1 MKHFHLDAK
10 QKKTAC
16 GVVTA
21 VLVVA
26 AGLFCLFGP
35 TETHVNSLAKEENAT
50 GLVNFIHDR
59 ADSDYFANATE
70 KATEALLGLNGKQES
85 DEMKMIGN
93 LLIADTTQPAQKNA
107 IIVAFTHKDR
117 LVPEFYKV
125 YESNPNLRYV
135 LQENGLRVSP
145 DIFRKKLL
153 AELDW
158 ILEQSRKENKDYSK
172 EIETAKIWNVN
183 GEADEAVFTNV
194 KAITKMYAM
203 QSIVQNGDDHKL
215 LLGFADLENKADSSF
230 VSMNKAY
237 FEKLASHTNAK
248 LEAKKRLSVLTEQMR
263 QLQYEKAAEMM
274 NREIAEIQNK
284 MNSYLYLKYWISG
297 VTNGRLRIYGRDQQD
312 REIEATIFKPDRP
325 YKNMTVYHDYFVIVK
340 NEYKEGFFGYV
351 NTPVLQRVDV
361 TGETDRLNQ
370 LKIKKNALDKE
381 KQAKERELKRINEE
395 LSFHDKEIRER
406 LRSGLNKLEK
416 ITGSDLLH
424 FSKDD
429 SKAVKL

>member
-1 MKHFHLDAK
+1 
-10 QKKTAC
+10 
-16 GVVTA
+16 
-21 VLVVA
+21 
-26 AGLFCLFGP
+26 
-35 TETHVNSLAKEENAT
+35 
-50 GLVNFIHDR
+50 
-59 ADSDYFANATE
+59 
-70 KATEALLGLNGKQES
+70 
-85 DEMKMIGN
+85 MKMIGN
-93 LLIADTTQPAQKNA
+93 LLLADTAQPTQKNA

-125 YESNPNLRYV
+125 YESNPNLRDV

-145 DIFRKKLL
+145 DIFSKKLL

-370 LKIKKNALDKE
+370 LKIQKNALDKE
-381 KQAKERELKRINEE
+381 KQAKEREIKRINEE
-395 LSFHDKEIRER
+395 LSLHDKEIRER
-406 LRSGLNKLEK
+406 LRSGLKKLEK
-416 ITGSDLLH
+416 ITGRDIIN

>member
-70 KATEALLGLNGKQES
+70 KATEALLDLNGKQES
-85 DEMKMIGN
+85 DEMRMIGN
-93 LLIADTTQPAQKNA
+93 LLLADTAQPAQKNA

-125 YESNPNLRYV
+125 YESNPNLRDV

-203 QSIVQNGDDHKL
+203 QSVVQNGDDHKL

-297 VTNGRLRIYGRDQQD
+297 VTNGRLRIYRRIHITEKAFLVFVFHD
-312 REIEATIFKPDRP
+312 
-325 YKNMTVYHDYFVIVK
+325 YNDYFVIVK

-370 LKIKKNALDKE
+370 LKIQKNALDKE

-406 LRSGLNKLEK
+406 LRSGLKKLEK
-416 ITGSDLLH
+416 ITGSDIIN

>member
-35 TETHVNSLAKEENAT
+35 TETHVNSLVKEENAT

-59 ADSDYFANATE
+59 ADSDYFANATK
-70 KATEALLGLNGKQES
+70 KATEALLDLNGKQES
-85 DEMKMIGN
+85 DEMRMIGN
-93 LLIADTTQPAQKNA
+93 LLLADTAQPAQKNA

-125 YESNPNLRYV
+125 YESNPNLRDV

-194 KAITKMYAM
+194 KAITKTYAM

-370 LKIKKNALDKE
+370 LKIQKNALDKE
-381 KQAKERELKRINEE
+381 KQAKEREIKRINEE
-395 LSFHDKEIRER
+395 LSLHDKEIRER